1 MTRTPT
7 RPGSLTARTLPKSSR
22 QSTKQAMAQ
31 PKKHQTSSSDQ
42 SDDSK
47 SAKQFKIAG
56 PAYENQLESLLGRGW
71 YYFYGKPIS
80 VSGRARDRMFLC
92 REKQC
97 SYVDNNQGVVLNQGA
112 DWRWQDV
119 DCDNGTEKW
128 RVLNSDIFEEEEVVD
143 EDPPMAWG
151 TPELLESTPRAEVF
165 SNTVVYLMEK
175 YSFSEDTAY
184 KIVFSTSRD

>member
-1 MTRTPT
+1 M
-7 RPGSLTARTLPKSSR
+7 R
-22 QSTKQAMAQ
+22 QTK
-31 PKKHQTSSSDQ
+31 PQTSSSDHG
-42 SDDSK
+42 DESK

-80 VSGRARDRMFLC
+80 VSGRAKDRMFLC
-92 REKQC
+92 RKNQC
-97 SYVDNNQGVVLNQGA
+97 SYVNNNQGAVLSQGA

-119 DCDNGTEKW
+119 ECDNGEEKW
-128 RVLNSDIFEEEEVVD
+128 RVLNHDIFEEEEVVD

-165 SNTVVYLMEK
+165 SNTVVYLMDK
-175 YSFSEDTAY
+175 YGFSEETAY
-184 KIVFSTSRD
+184 KIAFSTSRD